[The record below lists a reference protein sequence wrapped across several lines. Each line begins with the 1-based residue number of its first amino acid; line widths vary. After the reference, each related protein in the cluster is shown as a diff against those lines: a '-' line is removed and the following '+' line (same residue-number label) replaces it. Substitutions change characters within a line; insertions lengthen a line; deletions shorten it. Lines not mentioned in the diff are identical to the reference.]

1 MYYSYIYDIEGIAG
15 FLVLAGVEELVRQ
28 RELDEALRRQLGVG
42 EIDLAILREELTQE
56 SNDTAPGGSDVGTTP
71 SHGLCPMRRDADEGH
86 N

>member
-1 MYYSYIYDIEGIAG
+1 VYYPFIHDIEGIVC

-42 EIDLAILREELTQE
+42 EIDLAVLRGELAQD
-56 SNDTAPGGSDVGTTP
+56 SNDTAPGGSDMGTTP
-71 SHGLCPMRRDADEGH
+71 SHGLCPLGRDADEGH